1 MELKDTMDLMTSSD
15 FRDRFKAEYYQ
26 LDNRIKG
33 LERMLEGYRNNALN
47 FEPKCSYDLLH
58 SQLVYMKNYKDVLQ
72 RRALV
77 ESINLD

>member
-33 LERMLEGYRNNALN
+33 LERMLEGYRNNTLN

-77 ESINLD
+77 ESIDLD